1 LILFLSLASVQAK
14 PYLPADTEVLA
25 QINSSKKL
33 KKLNASLKQDPNN
46 IDLAY
51 LLAKQYIALGK
62 AQGDPRYYSYA
73 TASLAPWAKQK
84 KSPPSIKLLLA
95 DIKQYQ
101 HRFNE
106 ALELLDAILLAESNY
121 QEAILM
127 RAAIYTE
134 LGKYS
139 RSDDDCRQLK
149 DRSLETTCLALNK
162 FHNGYPAEAYD
173 DLRDLSF
180 GDDQASLWSLTI
192 LAEITARLAKTVEA
206 ERYYQQALAINN
218 SDIYLL
224 GSYADFLLDQAENQA
239 VIDLLEGME
248 EVESLALRYRMAQGV
263 NHD

>member
-1 LILFLSLASVQAK
+1 MILFLSLASVQAK
-14 PYLPADTEVLA
+14 PYLPADTEVLTK
-25 QINSSKKL
+25 IDSSKKL
-33 KKLNASLKQDPNN
+33 KKLNASLKQDPSN
-46 IDLAY
+46 IDLAH

-73 TASLAPWAKQK
+73 TATLAPWEKQK
-84 KSPPSIKLLLA
+84 KSPVSIKLLLA

-149 DRSLETTCLALNK
+149 DRGLETTCLALNK
-162 FHNGYPAEAYD
+162 SLNGYPVEAYE
-173 DLRDLSF
+173 DLRALSF

-192 LAEITARLAKTVEA
+192 VAEVAARLAKYEEA
-206 ERYYQQALAINN
+206 EQYYQRALAINDH
-218 SDIYLL
+218 DIYLL

-239 VIDLLEGME
+239 VIDLLEE
-248 EVESLALRYRMAQGV
+248 IREVESLALRYRMAQGV